1 MKYEFMEKE
10 RSRFAV
16 ERMCRLLGVTRSGYY
31 AWLRERSTGRR
42 LKENEALLE
51 AIRRS
56 YRASRGTYGSP
67 RITEDI
73 RDTGLQCGDN
83 RIARLMR
90 INGIAAKT
98 RRRFK
103 ATTNSR
109 HCLPVSPNLLNRHFT
124 ADGPNKVWTSDIT
137 YVWTEEGWLYL
148 AVVLDVFSRQIVG
161 WSMGERID
169 TALALRAFNQ
179 AVMRRIPTPGLIF
192 HSDRGS

>member
-1 MKYEFMEKE
+1 MKYEFMERE

-16 ERMCRLLGVTRSGYY
+16 ERMCRLLGVARSGYY
-31 AWLRERSTGRR
+31 AWLIARDTGRR
-42 LKENEALLE
+42 LKENDTLLE
-51 AIRRS
+51 AIRRY

-67 RITEDI
+67 RITKDI
-73 RDTGLQCGDN
+73 RDTGLLCGAN

-90 INGIAAKT
+90 INGLMAKT

-109 HCLPVSPNLLNRHFT
+109 HCLPVSPNLLNRRFMT
-124 ADGPNKVWTSDIT
+124 DWPNKIWTSDIT

-161 WSMGERID
+161 WAMGDRID
-169 TALALRAFNQ
+169 TGLVLRAFIKLNE
-179 AVMRRIPTPGLIF
+179 A
-192 HSDRGS
+192 

>member
-16 ERMCRLLGVTRSGYY
+16 ERMCRLLGVSRSGYY

-73 RDTGLQCGDN
+73 RDTGLQCAYAYSAQVDHLF
-83 RIARLMR
+83 RPFRP
-90 INGIAAKT
+90 
-98 RRRFK
+98 
-103 ATTNSR
+103 
-109 HCLPVSPNLLNRHFT
+109 PVG
-124 ADGPNKVWTSDIT
+124 A
-137 YVWTEEGWLYL
+137 
-148 AVVLDVFSRQIVG
+148 
-161 WSMGERID
+161 
-169 TALALRAFNQ
+169 
-179 AVMRRIPTPGLIF
+179 
-192 HSDRGS
+192 